1 MDKECA
7 RKTAELLN
15 LSMSEKRLEKMYPTY
30 EDWMQRAE
38 LLDKKMS
45 PYGLNAPAAAN
56 IFKH

>member
-1 MDKECA
+1 MDIESA

-15 LSMSEKRLEKMYPTY
+15 LSMSEERLEKLYPTY

-38 LLDKKMS
+38 LLDQKMS